1 MKDNYAT
8 KFSNGGYKSGLGYS
22 AGHHYDMNLYNVEE
36 DHPDYSP
43 FVING
48 ETYAMYKDREANERS
63 KTLTERRLERVST
76 ELSNVCKTCLDDGN
90 NWCPTINFTG
100 GYCCSEE
107 DYSNCPN

>member
-1 MKDNYAT
+1 
-8 KFSNGGYKSGLGYS
+8 
-22 AGHHYDMNLYNVEE
+22 MNLYNVEE

-76 ELSNVCKTCLDDGN
+76 ELSNVCKSCLDDGN